1 MGMTIDEAIS
11 WLEPFI
17 WHEGEDVPIYD
28 TDVEAIKMGIKAL
41 KRESV
46 IDKISAEVL
55 EYIDDV
61 DIAYEICGIFDKYK
75 IESEEKDESYR
86 STESNR
92 DYFSRGL

>member
-1 MGMTIDEAIS
+1 MKMTIDKAIS
-11 WLEPFI
+11 WLEELTF
-17 WHEGEDVPIYD
+17 HEGEDVPIYD
-28 TDVEAIKMGIKAL
+28 TDIEAIRMGIKAL

-75 IESEEKDESYR
+75 IESE
-86 STESNR
+86 
-92 DYFSRGL
+92 G

>member
-1 MGMTIDEAIS
+1 MGMTIDKAIS
-11 WLEPFI
+11 WLEELTF
-17 WHEGEDVPIYD
+17 HEGEDVPIYD

-46 IDKISAEVL
+46 IDKIRAEVL

-75 IESEEKDESYR
+75 IESEE
-86 STESNR
+86 
-92 DYFSRGL
+92 

>member
-1 MGMTIDEAIS
+1 MGMTIDKAIS
-11 WLEPFI
+11 WLEELTF
-17 WHEGEDVPIYD
+17 HEGEDVPIYD
-28 TDVEAIKMGIKAL
+28 TDIEAINMAIKAL

-75 IESEEKDESYR
+75 IENE
-86 STESNR
+86 
-92 DYFSRGL
+92 G

>member
-1 MGMTIDEAIS
+1 MKMTIDKAIS
-11 WLEPFI
+11 WLEELTF
-17 WHEGEDVPIYD
+17 HEGEDVPIYD
-28 TDVEAIKMGIKAL
+28 TDVEAINMGIKAL

-75 IESEEKDESYR
+75 AESEN
-86 STESNR
+86 T
-92 DYFSRGL
+92 